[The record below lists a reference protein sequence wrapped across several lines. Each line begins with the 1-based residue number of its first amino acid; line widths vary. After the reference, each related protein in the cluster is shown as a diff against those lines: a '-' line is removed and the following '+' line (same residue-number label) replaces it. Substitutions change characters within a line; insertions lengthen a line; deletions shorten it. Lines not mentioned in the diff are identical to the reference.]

1 MRSMRGS
8 VKRVVKA
15 SSSSGSRGR
24 AEQMLTITWNNRC
37 EYGLHEVRTIS
48 SMSPSSEPVSIESMA
63 GLRLAIA
70 SMTSS
75 ALLPHR
81 R

>member
-1 MRSMRGS
+1 MRAMRGS
-8 VKRVVKA
+8 VKRVLKA

-24 AEQMLTITWNNRC
+24 AEQMLTITCSSRC
-37 EYGLHEVRTIS
+37 ECGLHDATIIS
-48 SMSPSSEPVSIESMA
+48 SMSPSSEPVSMVSMA
-63 GLRLAIA
+63 GLSVAIA

-75 ALLPHR
+75 ALLPQR

>member
-1 MRSMRGS
+1 MRAMRGS
-8 VKRVVKA
+8 VKRVLKA
-15 SSSSGSRGR
+15 SSSSGSRGS
-24 AEQMLTITWNNRC
+24 AEQMLTITCNNRC
-37 EYGLHEVRTIS
+37 ECGLHDAAIIS
-48 SMSPSSEPVSIESMA
+48 SMSPSSEPVSMESMA
-63 GLRLAIA
+63 GLRVAIA

>member
-1 MRSMRGS
+1 MRAMRGS
-8 VKRVVKA
+8 VKRILNA

-24 AEQMLTITWNNRC
+24 AEQMLAITCMSRSVC
-37 EYGLHEVRTIS
+37 GLHEAAIII
-48 SMSPSSEPVSIESMA
+48 SMSPSRVPLSMASMA
-63 GLRLAIA
+63 GLRVAIA

-75 ALLPHR
+75 ALLLHR